1 MALNTFSSLQA
12 MDVNISKMKELC
24 KCAQVSFKNYVVPIN
39 LNLYN
44 SFWEN
49 SFSHTTN
56 STDKAWM
63 NNNNCS
69 VSLRDEYGELT
80 INYDSDEESIITHNS
95 TNTIENKIENKD
107 YHIEMV
113 VRKIIYADELDIVE
127 PTNSD
132 LYYSEVSQDYS
143 EVSQDS
149 DNFELNSETT
159 SLINRNTYTF
169 SDS

>member
-63 NNNNCS
+63 NSNNCS

-113 VRKIIYADELDIVE
+113 VRKIIYADELDIDG

-132 LYYSEVSQDYS
+132 LYYSEVSQD
-143 EVSQDS
+143 S
-149 DNFELNSETT
+149 DNFEQNSETT